1 MTTITG
7 AEGRI
12 LRAAQTALSEAATQF
27 KSDPAAVG
35 NQAARTLSLDEV
47 VGQLK
52 IRRDSQSDRSVLPAN
67 AMDIPELTPPSARAM
82 LLAANGA
89 ASAPTA
95 TTNGAGR
102 SVQAGG
108 KSGPMPAAKFAAE
121 TTASRSRP
129 AATPSAA
136 AAAAVSQSQADSV
149 EPPNFQGAAALRYW
163 IAEIQQQVDSTTE
176 AQLIDTLERFKKSN
190 KAQREFQEKKAEE
203 VQKKEEAAQKASQI
217 MGCLAKIVGAV
228 VVAAS
233 VVSAAFTGG
242 SSLILAG
249 LGLALMAAD
258 AIAEK
263 VTGESI
269 TGRLLSPLI
278 QKVFAPLAKLMGDV
292 IASVLKKLNVSDDIA
307 DLVGAISGAIAAA
320 IAVVAVAI
328 LTKSAQIG
336 KFVGKLVAPLMKSVA
351 KMMPKVIST
360 VASKLSSVMAKLM
373 AKADGLSNTLTR
385 NSTRLLQKVGMG
397 TAEAASMQATR
408 AALVGG
414 AVNGTA
420 QAGFTGWMAFNS
432 NEIEKAGA
440 ELTVLF
446 ADMDQL
452 RRGLDLSVTHWQEQL
467 SRTASLDKIAS
478 DAMQSAQNTQLFIL
492 GNTRRAAAL

>member
-12 LRAAQTALSEAATQF
+12 LRAAQAALSEAAAQF
-27 KSDPAAVG
+27 TGDPAAAGTPAPRV
-35 NQAARTLSLDEV
+35 LSLDEV

-52 IRRDSQSDRSVLPAN
+52 VRRDSQSDRMVLPAN
-67 AMDIPELTPPSARAM
+67 AMDIPELTPPSVRAT

-89 ASAPTA
+89 ANAPDAMTA
-95 TTNGAGR
+95 GTVRPN
-102 SVQAGG
+102 QAGG
-108 KSGPMPAAKFAAE
+108 TKAGPAAGELAAE
-121 TTASRSRP
+121 TTAGRSR
-129 AATPSAA
+129 ASTSPSAR
-136 AAAAVSQSQADSV
+136 AAAAVSQAQFSETESTK
-149 EPPNFQGAAALRYW
+149 FQGAAALRYW
-163 IAEIQQQVDSTTE
+163 IAHIQKQVDNTTE
-176 AQLIDTLERFKKSN
+176 AQLIDTLDRFKESN

-278 QKVFAPLAKLMGDV
+278 QKVFAPLAKLMGDA

-328 LTKSAQIG
+328 LAKSAQIG
-336 KFVGKLVAPLMKSVA
+336 KYVGKLVTPLMNSVG

-360 VASKLSSVMAKLM
+360 VASKLSSVMAKVM
-373 AKADGLSNTLTR
+373 AKADGVSNALTR

-397 TAEAASMQATR
+397 TAEAASLQATR

-414 AVNGTA
+414 ALNGTA
-420 QAGFTGWMAFNS
+420 QAGFSGWMGFNS